1 MRLLLVVDHALFRE
15 GLKELLEKRGIEVT
29 AAVADWQE
37 GIEQAVSNRP
47 DAMLLDMQLP
57 GMSEVEVLRELRKS
71 RPNLPVAMLT
81 FSLQQDDLVK
91 ALRAGANGYLLR
103 SIEPEELITSLQN
116 MIAGNLV
123 LAKEFTGVLAKIM
136 NGELDISGEKTT
148 LAGLTPRELE
158 ILCHISEG
166 KSNKVIA
173 KELGISDGTVKLHV
187 KSILRKLQVSSR
199 VDAAVIAVEEKLC
212 SREGGVN
219 ASVCSALDRYS
230 NLSVA
235 VHGSGLRYLCCAQR
249 TSAQTLAQR
258 SGEQSWYR
266 HYGGSAV
273 LYKHWAARL
282 YPFSSQ
288 CVCN

>member
-1 MRLLLVVDHALFRE
+1 MSTSSAQQNSPQSDSRPLRLLLVVDHALFRE
-15 GLKELLEKRGIEVT
+15 GLKELLQKRGVEVT

-47 DAMLLDMQLP
+47 DAMLLDLQLP

-81 FSLQQDDLVK
+81 FSMRQDDLTK

-103 SIEPEELITSLQN
+103 SIEPEELITSLQD
-116 MIAGNLV
+116 MVAGNLV
-123 LAKEFTGVLAKIM
+123 LAKEFSGILAKVM
-136 NGELDISGEKTT
+136 SGELDISGDRTT

-187 KSILRKLQVSSR
+187 KSILRKLNVSSR

-212 SREGGVN
+212 AREGGN
-219 ASVCSALDRYS
+219 
-230 NLSVA
+230 
-235 VHGSGLRYLCCAQR
+235 
-249 TSAQTLAQR
+249 
-258 SGEQSWYR
+258 
-266 HYGGSAV
+266 
-273 LYKHWAARL
+273 
-282 YPFSSQ
+282 
-288 CVCN
+288 